1 MLTPRKPSGR
11 EKDEAAVERL
21 AELREKLHS
30 DDINVARQAAFHLSW
45 MQEDGLEILAEAL
58 LGDFPRTAKKAATY
72 GLRNMH
78 GRMKTLGEAVLT
90 RGLTHANRTTR
101 DACSKA
107 IYLMKGGNPKRKG
120 GPRGK
125 RPAGRHGVR
134 EIRSRNRGGTRS
146 RRRSRPSN
154 R

>member
-21 AELREKLHS
+21 AQLREKLHS
-30 DDINVARQAAFHLSW
+30 DDINTARQAAFNLSW

-78 GRMKTLGEAVLT
+78 GRMRTLGEAVLT
-90 RGLTHANRTTR
+90 RGLTHSNRTTR

-107 IYLMKGGNPKRKG
+107 LYLMKGGGSGKKSG
-120 GPRGK
+120 SRGK
-125 RPAGRHGVR
+125 RPAGKHGVR
-134 EIRSRNRGGTRS
+134 EVRGKSRGPARSP
-146 RRRSRPSN
+146 RRSRPFN

>member
-21 AELREKLHS
+21 TQLREKLHS
-30 DDINVARQAAFHLSW
+30 DDIGAARQAAYNLSW

-78 GRMKTLGEAVLT
+78 GRMKSLGEAVLT
-90 RGLTHANRTTR
+90 RGLAHSNRTTR

-107 IYLMKGGNPKRKG
+107 LYLMKNPGAGKKPA
-120 GPRGK
+120 PRGRRSSSK
-125 RPAGRHGVR
+125 HGVR
-134 EIRSRNRGGTRS
+134 EIRNQ
-146 RRRSRPSN
+146 RRSGARSPRRSKPFN